1 MEITDDVHG
10 VFSADITEQD
20 GSYTVTIPKR
30 EITRGDVDDDAVYR
44 VALIE
49 TSITAT
55 DELASETAESKTD
68 TDSNTPADDA
78 SDSGPPVD
86 EGDRRVVEIGAIGN
100 QGDGIARVERGYV
113 IIVPETE
120 EGDQVTIEV
129 TEVNQNVAFGDVV
142 ERDVDLDAANS

>member
-49 TSITAT
+49 TPTTAT
-55 DELASETAESKTD
+55 GEPTSETAKSQTD
-68 TDSNTPADDA
+68 THPNTPADDE
-78 SDSGPPVD
+78 SGPPVD
-86 EGDRRVVEIGAIGN
+86 VGDRRVVEIEAIGE
-100 QGDGIARVERGYV
+100 QGDGIARVEHGYV

-120 EGDQVTIEV
+120 EGEQVTIEV
-129 TEVNQNVAFGDVV
+129 NEVNQNVAFGDVV
-142 ERDVDLDAANS
+142 ERDID